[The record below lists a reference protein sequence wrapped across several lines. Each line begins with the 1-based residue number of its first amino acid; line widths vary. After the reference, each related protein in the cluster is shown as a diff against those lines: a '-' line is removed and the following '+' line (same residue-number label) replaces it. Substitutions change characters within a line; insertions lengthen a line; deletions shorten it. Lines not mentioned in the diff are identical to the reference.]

1 MKLTPE
7 EQETILLATLSHVPF
22 DGWSMKAI
30 RQGCKDA
37 GFDPDLANWL
47 FGGTPLGA
55 IDAFFL
61 LTDQKMLE
69 AAQPQDLSA
78 LPIRKRVSVCVRER
92 LDFLAPHKETVRQT
106 MSYLAHPT
114 RMREGLSFFARSMS
128 EIWYAAGDT
137 ATDFNYYTKRMLL
150 GGVYAATMRY
160 WLSDTSIHH
169 EKTLDFLE
177 ARLMEVSQIPR
188 VKNQVK
194 DLFSKIVKSVPFP
207 FGNKRE

>member
-69 AAQPQDLSA
+69 AARSQDLSA

-169 EKTLDFLE
+169 ETTLAFLE